1 MLLRPAA
8 GTIPGDIVP
17 PAPYQPDDCPAVVQP
32 PGHGR
37 ADGGAACRRPH
48 GGGGC
53 PTAAGISCLPLPAPS
68 PAGPIPCRPDTVPPD
83 IVPPR
88 IVPPIGGTISG
99 GTILGGTVPG
109 AIMPG
114 TIPAGTVSAGAV
126 APACRHAA
134 DRQPLHAAAG
144 SRRRPGPPGGP
155 APAPHDIRRNSAGQR
170 AARRL
175 PGGSKPPPL
184 PTPNGAVKAARYQ
197 AGLNLP

>member
-88 IVPPIGGTISG
+88 IVPPIGGAISG

-109 AIMPG
+109 AVMS
-114 TIPAGTVSAGAV
+114 GTVPAAPFPPGPSPRRAGM
-126 APACRHAA
+126 P
-134 DRQPLHAAAG
+134 PIG
-144 SRRRPGPPGGP
+144 SRCMPPPEPGGGRVRP
-155 APAPHDIRRNSAGQR
+155 AVQRPLRPA
-170 AARRL
+170 
-175 PGGSKPPPL
+175 
-184 PTPNGAVKAARYQ
+184 
-197 AGLNLP
+197 